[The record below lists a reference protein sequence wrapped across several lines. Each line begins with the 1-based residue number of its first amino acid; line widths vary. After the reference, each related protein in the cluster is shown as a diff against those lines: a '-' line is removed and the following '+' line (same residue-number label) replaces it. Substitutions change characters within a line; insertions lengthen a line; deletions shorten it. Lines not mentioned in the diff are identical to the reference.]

1 MSDALAV
8 PASAF
13 RFALLRLRRG
23 WTSGELRVLVLALA
37 VAAAAAIAVG
47 LFTDRVR
54 LALESG
60 AGEQLGADAIITGRD
75 PLPEAELAKLR
86 EIGVRIVIVTTFPSV
101 VAKVDGEQTQLAT
114 IKAVEAGYPLR
125 GALLL
130 SREPYGATEVA
141 PPQPASGEVWVDQ
154 RLWTVLG
161 LSLDAGLQVGSSTLR
176 VSRIVA
182 EEPGR
187 SGAFAELAPSLIIN
201 ADDLAATA
209 LGGPGSRLQLSYQL
223 GGTRDQLAAA
233 EALKLP
239 DKFKFTT
246 PENGRPEISNSM
258 NRARSFLNI
267 AVLATIL
274 LAAAAVALSA
284 RQYSTRLR
292 DEVALLKVLGARR
305 SFIRRVL
312 MLQILLLGL
321 LAGGVGAAIGV
332 AGQAVLTKLAAP
344 VLNIA
349 LPAPG
354 WLPLP
359 AVLGLVLLM
368 LAGFALPPV
377 LASVNT
383 APVRVFQ
390 RAADPQRGSV
400 WGLVAAIVAIAALLW
415 LQAGNLKL
423 AGFVLGGALAT
434 AGVLALFAWI
444 LVRGLA
450 GIRSRGGIAWRFGL
464 GNIARRKG
472 AAVAQIVALGVALMA
487 LLLVTVVREDLLATW
502 KNKLPPETPNQ
513 FLIGIL
519 PEQREPLQ
527 AFFKARGVTTLDP
540 VPMVRG
546 RLKAVRGEEV
556 TADSFDDP
564 ETRRWINREFNL
576 SWTSRFRDD
585 SEFIDGQPWGEE
597 ARGQP
602 WLTVDDYA
610 VERLKLKLGDSITID
625 FAGTPLTLEVHAVR
639 KIKWDSFKP
648 NFFLV
653 TPPGV
658 LDAEGL
664 NPPLQW
670 IASFYL
676 PRDQRALLRE
686 LIREFPNVTALD
698 LDAALNQVRTI
709 VDRIVGA
716 LEFIFLFTLLAG
728 LIVMLA
734 VIEGSRADR
743 VRETGVLRA
752 LGASARTIRQG
763 LIAEYLVLGGLAG
776 AVAAFAAQALAW
788 VLAARVLE
796 LPYGPRPLLWLAGTV
811 AGALIVAA
819 AGYLS
824 LRKVLQ
830 TSPRSVLAGGNA

>member
-1 MSDALAV
+1 MSDFAAV
-8 PASAF
+8 PASAI
-13 RFALLRLRRG
+13 RFAWLRLRRG

-60 AGEQLGADAIITGRD
+60 AGEQLGADAIISGRD
-75 PLPEAELAKLR
+75 PLPEATLAELRALGLK
-86 EIGVRIVIVTTFPSV
+86 IVTVTTFPSV
-101 VAKVDGEQTQLAT
+101 VARIDGEETQLAT

-125 GALLL
+125 CALLL
-130 SREPYGATEVA
+130 AREPYGATEVA

-154 RLWTVLG
+154 RLWTVLS

-182 EEPGR
+182 GEPGR

-201 ADDLAATA
+201 AGDLAATA

-284 RQYSTRLR
+284 RQHSVKLR

-305 SFIRRVL
+305 GFIRRVL
-312 MLQILLLGL
+312 VLQILLLGL
-321 LAGGVGAAIGV
+321 LAGGVGAAIGI
-332 AGQAVLTKLAAP
+332 AGQAVLANLAAP

-390 RAADPQRGSV
+390 RAVDPERGSA
-400 WGLVAAIVAIAALLW
+400 WGLAAAIIAIAALLW
-415 LQAGNLKL
+415 LQAGSLKL

-434 AGVLALFAWI
+434 AGMLALFAWI

-502 KNKLPPETPNQ
+502 KNKLPPTTPNQ

-527 AFFKARGVTTLDP
+527 AFFKTRGVATLDP

-546 RLKAVRGEEV
+546 RLQAVRGQEV

-576 SWTSRFRDD
+576 SWTNHFGED

-597 ARGQP
+597 AAGHP
-602 WLTVDDYA
+602 WLAVDDYA

-625 FAGTPLTLEVHAVR
+625 FAGTPLTLEVRAVR

-676 PRDQRALLRE
+676 PRDQRALLRD

-830 TSPRSVLAGGNA
+830 TSPRSVLAGGNG

>member
-1 MSDALAV
+1 MTESTAT
-8 PASAF
+8 ASAF
-13 RFALLRLRRG
+13 RFAWQRLRRG
-23 WTSGELRVLVLALA
+23 WASGELRVLVLALA

-60 AGEQLGADAIITGRD
+60 AGEQLGADAIISGRD

-86 EIGVRIVIVTTFPSV
+86 TLGLRIVTVTTFPSV
-101 VAKVDGEQTQLAT
+101 VARTDGEETQLAT

-125 GALLL
+125 GELLL
-130 SREPYGATEVA
+130 AREPYGASEPA
-141 PPQPASGEVWVDQ
+141 PAQPAAGEVWVDL

-161 LSLDAGLQVGSSTLR
+161 LSLEAKLQVGNRELR
-176 VSRIVA
+176 VTRIVA

-187 SGAFAELAPSLIIN
+187 SGAFAELAPGLLIN
-201 ADDLAATA
+201 ADDLASTE

-223 GGTRDQLAAA
+223 GGTREQLKAA
-233 EALKLP
+233 EALKRP
-239 DKFKFTT
+239 EGYKFTT
-246 PENGRPEISNSM
+246 PENARPEIRNSM
-258 NRARSFLNI
+258 DRARNFLNI

-284 RQYSTRLR
+284 RQHSVKLR

-305 SFIRRVL
+305 GFIRRVL
-312 MLQILLLGL
+312 LLQILMLGL
-321 LAGGVGAAIGV
+321 IAGGLGAAVGV
-332 AGQAVLTKLAAP
+332 AGQAVLAGLAAP
-344 VLNIA
+344 VLKIA

-390 RAADPQRGSV
+390 RAADRESGSF

-415 LQAGNLKL
+415 LQAGSLRL
-423 AGFVLGGALAT
+423 AGVVLGGALAT
-434 AGVLALFAWI
+434 AAVLALLAWL

-450 GIRSRGGIAWRFGL
+450 GIRSKGGIAWRFGL

-472 AAVAQIVALGVALMA
+472 AAVAQIVALGIALMA

-519 PEQREPLQ
+519 PEQREPLL
-527 AFFKARGVTTLDP
+527 AFFKARDIATVAP

-546 RLKAVRGEEV
+546 RLKAVRGVEV
-556 TADSFDDP
+556 TADSYDDP

-576 SWTSRFRDD
+576 SWTAGFDD
-585 SEFIDGQPWGEE
+585 PSEFVDGQPWGEE
-597 ARGQP
+597 ARGRP
-602 WLTVDDYA
+602 WLTIDDYA
-610 VERLKLKLGDSITID
+610 VERLALKLGDTLTLD
-625 FAGTPLTLEVHAVR
+625 FAGTPVTLEIRAVR

-658 LDAEGL
+658 LDADGL

-676 PRDQRALLRE
+676 PRERRALLRE
-686 LIREFPNVTALD
+686 LVREFPNVTALD
-698 LDAALNQVRTI
+698 LDAALNQVRGI

-763 LIAEYLVLGGLAG
+763 LIAEYLVLGSLAG
-776 AVAAFAAQALAW
+776 AVAAFAAQGLAW
-788 VLAARVLE
+788 GLATQVLD
-796 LPYGPRPLLWLAGTV
+796 LPYGPRPLLWLAGTLS
-811 AGALIVAA
+811 GALIVTA

-824 LRKVLQ
+824 LRKVLR
-830 TSPRSVLAGGNA
+830 TSPRTVLAGGHA

>member
-1 MSDALAV
+1 MSEATV
-8 PASAF
+8 GASAL
-13 RFALLRLRRG
+13 RFASLRLRRG
-23 WTSGELRVLVLALA
+23 WRSGELRVLVLALA

-60 AGEQLGADAIITGRD
+60 AGEQLGADAIISGRD

-86 EIGVRIVIVTTFPSV
+86 ALGLKLVTVTTFPSV
-101 VAKVDGEQTQLAT
+101 VARTDGEETQLAT
-114 IKAVEAGYPLR
+114 IKAVEPGYPLR

-130 SREPYGATEVA
+130 AREPYGANEPA
-141 PPQPASGEVWVDQ
+141 PGAPAAGEVWVDL

-161 LSLDAGLQVGSSTLR
+161 LSLDAKLQVGNRELNVT
-176 VSRIVA
+176 RIVA

-187 SGAFAELAPSLIIN
+187 SGAFAELAPGLLIN
-201 ADDLAATA
+201 AEDLASTELA
-209 LGGPGSRLQLSYQL
+209 GPGSRLQFSYQL
-223 GGTRDQLAAA
+223 GGTREQLQAA
-233 EALKLP
+233 EARKLP
-239 DKFKFTT
+239 EGYRFTT
-246 PENGRPEISNSM
+246 PENARPEIQNSM
-258 NRARSFLNI
+258 NRARNFLNI

-284 RQYSTRLR
+284 RQHSVRLR

-305 SFIRRVL
+305 GFIRRVL
-312 MLQILLLGL
+312 VLQILMLGL
-321 LAGGVGAAIGV
+321 IAGGLGAAVGI
-332 AGQAVLTKLAAP
+332 AGQAVLASLAAP
-344 VLNIA
+344 VLKLA

-390 RAADPQRGSV
+390 RAADRETGSF
-400 WGLVAAIVAIAALLW
+400 WGLAAAVVAIAGLLW
-415 LQAGNLKL
+415 LQAGSLKL

-434 AGVLALFAWI
+434 SAVLALFAWL

-450 GIRSRGGIAWRFGL
+450 GVRSRGGIAWRFGL
-464 GNIARRKG
+464 GNIARRRG

-502 KNKLPPETPNQ
+502 KNKLPPTTPNQ

-519 PEQREPLQ
+519 PEQREPLL
-527 AFFKARGVTTLDP
+527 AFFKARGIASVAP

-546 RLKAVRGEEV
+546 RLKAVRGVDV

-576 SWTSRFRDD
+576 SWTAGFEDPD
-585 SEFIDGQPWGEE
+585 EFIAGKPWGEE
-597 ARGQP
+597 ARGRP
-602 WLTVDDYA
+602 WLTIDDYA
-610 VERLKLKLGDSITID
+610 VERLQLKLGDSLTLD
-625 FAGTPLTLEVHAVR
+625 FAGTSLTLEVRAVR
-639 KIKWDSFKP
+639 KIKWDSFRP

-658 LDAEGL
+658 LDAAGL

-676 PRDQRALLRE
+676 PRDQRAVLRE
-686 LIREFPNVTALD
+686 LVREFPNVTALD
-698 LDAALNQVRTI
+698 LDAALNQVRSI

-763 LIAEYLVLGGLAG
+763 LIAEYLVLGSLAG
-776 AVAAFAAQALAW
+776 AVAAFAAQGLAW
-788 VLAARVLE
+788 GLATGVLD

-811 AGALIVAA
+811 AGALIVSA

-824 LRKVLQ
+824 LRKLLR
-830 TSPRSVLAGGNA
+830 TSPRIVLAGGNA

>member
-1 MSDALAV
+1 MSE

-13 RFALLRLRRG
+13 RFAVQRLRRG
-23 WTSGELRVLVLALA
+23 WTSGELRVLVLALV

-60 AGEQLGADAIITGRD
+60 AGEQLGADAILNGRD

-86 EIGVRIVIVTTFPSV
+86 ATGVRVVTVTTFPSV
-101 VAKVDGEQTQLAT
+101 VAPVDGEETQLAT

-154 RLWTVLG
+154 RLWTMLG
-161 LSLDAGLQVGSSTLR
+161 LHLNGSLQVGNSELR
-176 VSRIVA
+176 VTRIVA

-187 SGAFAELAPSLIIN
+187 SGAFAELAPSLLIN
-201 ADDLAATA
+201 AGDLPATG
-209 LGGPGSRLQLSYQL
+209 LGGPGSRLQISYQL
-223 GGTRDQLAAA
+223 GGTRAQLAAA
-233 EALKLP
+233 KALELP
-239 DKFKFTT
+239 GNYRFTT
-246 PENGRPEISNSM
+246 PENGRREISRSM
-258 NRARSFLNI
+258 DRARSFLNI

-284 RQYSTRLR
+284 RQHSIKLR

-305 SFIRRVL
+305 GFIRRVL
-312 MLQILLLGL
+312 VLQILLLGL
-321 LAGGVGAAIGV
+321 IAGGIGALAGV
-332 AGQAVLTKLAAP
+332 AGQAVLANLAAP
-344 VLNIA
+344 LLDIA
-349 LPAPG
+349 LPSPG

-377 LASVNT
+377 LASVNS

-390 RAADPQRGSV
+390 RAADPDRGSAG
-400 WGLVAAIVAIAALLW
+400 GLVAAIVAIAALLW
-415 LQAGNLKL
+415 LQAGSLKL

-434 AGVLALFAWI
+434 AAVLAAFAWL

-546 RLKAVRGEEV
+546 RLQAVRGQDV

-576 SWTSRFRDD
+576 SWTSSFRDD

-597 ARGQP
+597 ARGKP

-610 VERLKLKLGDSITID
+610 VERLKLKLGDTLTLD
-625 FAGTPLTLEVHAVR
+625 FAGTPVTLEVHAVR
-639 KIKWDSFKP
+639 KIKWDSFRP

-686 LIREFPNVTALD
+686 LVREFPNVTALD

-788 VLAARVLE
+788 VLAARVLD
-796 LPYGPRPLLWLAGTV
+796 LPYGPRPLLWLVGTV
-811 AGALIVAA
+811 AGALVVAA

-824 LRKVLQ
+824 LRKVLK